1 MKINRFS
8 FGSLQE
14 AWEGVNEFMATE
26 ESKILSKGG
35 GIYGPELV
43 SYDNFIKVTRAWM
56 DPEFD
61 FGKIFGYTSKK
72 WSSLINNYVNF
83 DYLEMIRSEVNLRKV
98 KNSRNYNYAYHFA
111 NSHGSGKDCLI
122 SLNFM
127 KRVGN
132 NRPIILFT
140 VRTSEITKRLAF
152 DLLLV
157 QRIAEYVYGHN
168 DVEINIFLPSM
179 FIAAEGFIL
188 YHNHKCVKT
197 LFKDKNK
204 KQLGLFEKRIL
215 DKLDEFLTIDPA
227 KIKYK
232 VHLRTAIQLQKK
244 ECGEAISGKA
254 SLKVKDLVL
263 RKSINNEQ

>member
-1 MKINRFS
+1 MKVNKFE

-14 AWEGVNEFMATE
+14 AWEGLNEYMATKE
-26 ESKILSKGG
+26 ARILSKGG
-35 GIYGPELV
+35 AIYGPEFV
-43 SYDNFIKVTRAWM
+43 SYDNFVKVDRAWM

-61 FGKIFGYTSKK
+61 FGRIFGYTNKK
-72 WSSLINNYVNF
+72 WSSLINNYVDFN
-83 DYLEMIRSEVNLRKV
+83 YLEMIRAEVNLRTN
-98 KNSRNYNYAYHFA
+98 KNARNYNYAYHFA

-127 KRVGN
+127 KRVGVDH
-132 NRPIILFT
+132 PIILFT

-188 YHNHKCVKT
+188 YHNHKCVRSLYKGR
-197 LFKDKNK
+197 KD
-204 KQLGLFEKRIL
+204 LGSFEKRINDCL
-215 DKLDEFLTIDPA
+215 EKFLTVDP
-227 KIKYK
+227 KTIKYK
-232 VHLRTAIQLQKK
+232 VHLRTANQLQKD
-244 ECGEAISGKA
+244 CNGDAISGRVQ
-254 SLKVKDLVL
+254 LKVKDLIL
-263 RKSINNEQ
+263 RKPICEKL